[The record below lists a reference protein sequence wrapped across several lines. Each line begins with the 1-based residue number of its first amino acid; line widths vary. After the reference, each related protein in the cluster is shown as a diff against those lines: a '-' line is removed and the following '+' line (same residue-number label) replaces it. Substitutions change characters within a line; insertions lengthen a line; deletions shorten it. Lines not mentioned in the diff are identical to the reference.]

1 MKKPQHNRHNSRRR
15 RGSEHREDHHHGH
28 PGHPEARNPDDARI
42 DDADDDGGRQAGP
55 FRLAAAL
62 DDAPELADNELAATI
77 TRGIDAVRP
86 HLNTILGIAAAAALA
101 VAAFTIVS
109 AQREAARA
117 RSWEAYLQAV
127 DRGDANGLEGVIRQ
141 HPDTDAARWASVALA
156 DFACATGADLLFA
169 DKPQAEKE
177 LDAAI
182 ERYSAI
188 LRSRPR
194 GLLAERATFGLAKA
208 RESRGQLAE
217 ARQGYEA
224 VARDHAG
231 GSLAA
236 LAAAHAKDLGRDTT
250 RQWYDWFGAASF
262 APPKPPAA
270 AEAPVEPRTDPSP
283 QPPSAEPATEKPAAP
298 AAKAADD
305 APPPSPPPAAGAG
318 AAAGAK

>member
-1 MKKPQHNRHNSRRR
+1 MKKPQHNRHNPRRR
-15 RGSEHREDHHHGH
+15 RGPERREDHHHGH
-28 PGHPEARNPDDARI
+28 PGHPEARNPDDARG

-55 FRLAAAL
+55 FRLASAL
-62 DDAPELADNELAATI
+62 DDAPELADNELAAKI
-77 TRGIDAVRP
+77 TQGIDAVRP

-101 VAAFTIVS
+101 VAAFTVVS

-117 RSWEAYLQAV
+117 RSWEAYLQAS

-236 LAAAHAKDLGRDTT
+236 LATTRAKDLGRDTT
-250 RQWYDWFGAASF
+250 RQWYDWFASASF

-270 AEAPVEPRTDPSP
+270 APVAPQTEPSP
-283 QPPSAEPATEKPAAP
+283 QPPSAGPATEKSDAP
-298 AAKAADD
+298 APSKAADD
-305 APPPSPPPAAGAG
+305 APPQSPPPAAGAG
-318 AAAGAK
+318 SAAGAK

>member
-1 MKKPQHNRHNSRRR
+1 MKKPQHNRHNPRRR
-15 RGSEHREDHHHGH
+15 RGPEHRETHHHGH
-28 PGHPEARNPDDARI
+28 PGHPEARNPDAARD
-42 DDADDDGGRQAGP
+42 DDADDDGGHAGP
-55 FRLAAAL
+55 FRLASAL
-62 DDAPELADNELAATI
+62 DAAPELADNELAATI

-86 HLNTILGIAAAAALA
+86 HLNTILGIAAAVALA
-101 VAAFTIVS
+101 VAAFTVVS

-117 RSWEAYLQAV
+117 RSWEAYLQAS

-141 HPDTDAARWASVALA
+141 HPDTDAARWASVSLA

-177 LDAAI
+177 LDAAV

-236 LAAAHAKDLGRDTT
+236 LATAHANDLGRDTT
-250 RQWYDWFGAASF
+250 RQWYDWFSAASF

-270 AEAPVEPRTDPSP
+270 APVAPQAEPSP
-283 QPPSAEPATEKPAAP
+283 QPPSAGPTTEKSDAPAP